1 MSDDDLS
8 KRVRL
13 HDLAILSDNHYILRN
28 ASFDY
33 QRRDGSWQSLKR
45 ESYDIGHGA
54 AVLPFDPV
62 RGIVLL
68 VRQFRW
74 PAFET
79 GHRHL
84 LIEAPAGK
92 LDGDDPETCARREAM
107 EEAGVTLSQV
117 RLVFHSFVSPGAVT
131 ERLWLFVGDYDST
144 QSRHKG
150 GGEAA
155 EGEDIDVLEMTLDEA
170 MGMIAGG
177 EIIDAKTIMLLQA
190 VKLQS

>member
-1 MSDDDLS
+1 MNDDDVS
-8 KRVRL
+8 DRVRL
-13 HDLAILSDNHYILRN
+13 QDMSILSDNHYILRN

-33 QRRDGSWQSLKR
+33 RRRDGSWQTLKR

-54 AVLPFDPV
+54 AVLPFDPA
-62 RGIVLL
+62 RKLVLL

-79 GHRHL
+79 GHKHL

-107 EEAGVTLSQV
+107 EEAGVTLSDV
-117 RLVFHSFVSPGAVT
+117 KLVFHSFVSPGAVT

-144 QSRHKG
+144 AARNKG

-155 EGEDIDVLEMTLDEA
+155 EGEDIDVLEMTLDAA
-170 MGMIAGG
+170 MGMIATG
-177 EIIDAKTIMLLQA
+177 EIIDAKTIMLLQYVA
-190 VKLQS
+190 LNW